1 MRRSLFKNITLVV
14 DAANGS
20 LSEIAAKIFHQVGF
34 GNVIEINSKLNGDV
48 NLKSG
53 VADLEGKAIIT
64 RADDRKRSR
73 GVFQTLGYHKVV
85 GSWPKKSNFGC

>member
-1 MRRSLFKNITLVV
+1 MKRTFLKNITLVV

-20 LSEIAAKIFHQVGF
+20 LSDIAAKIFHQIGF
-34 GNVIEINSKLNGDV
+34 GNVIEVNSKLNGDV

-64 RADDRKRSR
+64 REMTEKGTGIFSKHLAVTKI
-73 GVFQTLGYHKVV
+73 V
-85 GSWPKKSNFGC
+85 GSWPKK